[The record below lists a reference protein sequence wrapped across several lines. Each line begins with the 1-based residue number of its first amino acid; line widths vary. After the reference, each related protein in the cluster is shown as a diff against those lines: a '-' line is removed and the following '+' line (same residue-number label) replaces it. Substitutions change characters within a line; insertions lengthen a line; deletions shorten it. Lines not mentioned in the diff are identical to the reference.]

1 MEICLGC
8 HRHVRSAPCP
18 FCGGSATRAG
28 GAGPAAIHVGIRRAA
43 LLVGLASAAGCSAS
57 SPTPPPDVVS
67 LGDVYGTPADVA
79 MVDAG
84 TPPPDV
90 VSLADIYGTPPPP
103 DVVSAP
109 DV

>member
-8 HRHVRSAPCP
+8 HRHVRAAPCP

-28 GAGPAAIHVGIRRAA
+28 GEGPTAIHVGIRRAA
-43 LLVGLASAAGCSAS
+43 LLVGLASAAGCSGS

-67 LGDVYGTPADVA
+67 LGDVYGTP
-79 MVDAG
+79 
-84 TPPPDV
+84 
-90 VSLADIYGTPPPP
+90 PPP